1 MNKRLRKIC
10 KILKYSLHLWPKERV
25 IRRKFYGVEG
35 FIFNPKKR
43 IVKCSWISASWIGV
57 YLSSGKFDAIV
68 HDLDSLME
76 LCTIWIVWSNCA
88 QTLHVDD
95 AQPSSYRER
104 VEWGVIPHLKSTFI
118 FLYKYLT
125 VWKKNRS
132 HPPLFCWPLNVSG
145 WMTCMV

>member
-1 MNKRLRKIC
+1 MYVCKHVCTYVYTPFEEKEQSLWFGECYLIMNKRLRKIC

-43 IVKCSWISASWIGV
+43 IVKCTWISASWIGV

-118 FLYKYLT
+118 FL
-125 VWKKNRS
+125 
-132 HPPLFCWPLNVSG
+132 
-145 WMTCMV
+145 